1 MKPCATNLPQ
11 LSEAST
17 AVNEVAVAVSHV
29 SESVALT
36 KNKASHRIEGL
47 DGLRGLAALVVVG
60 GHLTAGLIALT
71 GVYLF
76 FILSSFLLTSQF
88 LRWQRND
95 FLSWRHWAYYLQRR
109 TLRIVPLFALV
120 ATISCITTMWAFSQL
135 NGEGLPLTVPGSQLF
150 KVLTFRA
157 GPNVLWTVPVE
168 FKFYLVLPVVAL
180 LLVVLLR
187 KHFILC
193 AASLLLAVV
202 GCLSFFSPV
211 SHSLQVWPYL
221 SFFLTGSLVAVIHHQ
236 CRQETQS
243 REATPV
249 NRQAVRWSMEI
260 LAWGLL
266 AGWFM
271 TMPMP
276 QRLLMGWNVDRE
288 AMLLAHPLFCV
299 MFGLLLFA
307 TMHGR
312 GLLRRIFETR
322 LMKWMGA
329 ISFSLY
335 LWHIGPIR
343 LFDSIPGLHPH
354 VAGLLAVLV
363 SIGLASVSYWFFER
377 PILNVSRNWLN
388 PKARKAA
395 ADKQVLDT
403 LPIVTNRL
411 KLIQ

>member
-1 MKPCATNLPQ
+1 M
-11 LSEAST
+11 
-17 AVNEVAVAVSHV
+17 
-29 SESVALT
+29 
-36 KNKASHRIEGL
+36 
-47 DGLRGLAALVVVG
+47 
-60 GHLTAGLIALT
+60 
-71 GVYLF
+71 
-76 FILSSFLLTSQF
+76 
-88 LRWQRND
+88 
-95 FLSWRHWAYYLQRR
+95 
-109 TLRIVPLFALV
+109 
-120 ATISCITTMWAFSQL
+120 
-135 NGEGLPLTVPGSQLF
+135 
-150 KVLTFRA
+150 
-157 GPNVLWTVPVE
+157 
-168 FKFYLVLPVVAL
+168 
-180 LLVVLLR
+180 
-187 KHFILC
+187 
-193 AASLLLAVV
+193 
-202 GCLSFFSPV
+202 
-211 SHSLQVWPYL
+211 
-221 SFFLTGSLVAVIHHQ
+221 
-236 CRQETQS
+236 
-243 REATPV
+243 
-249 NRQAVRWSMEI
+249 
-260 LAWGLL
+260 AWGLL

-299 MFGLLLFA
+299 MFGFLLFA

-343 LFDSIPGLHPH
+343 LFDSITGLHTH

-377 PILNVSRNWLN
+377 PILNVSRNWLK
-388 PKARKAA
+388 PKARKTA